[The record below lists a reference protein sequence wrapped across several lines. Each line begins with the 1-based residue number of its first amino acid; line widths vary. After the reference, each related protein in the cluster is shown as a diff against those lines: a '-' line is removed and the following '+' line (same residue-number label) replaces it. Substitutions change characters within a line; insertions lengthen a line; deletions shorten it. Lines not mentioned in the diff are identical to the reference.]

1 MAGTII
7 NDLVEAM
14 RTQRDAVV
22 YGDKSEVFNIFM
34 HPTYIDST
42 VNSVR

>member
-7 NDLVEAM
+7 DDLVEAM
-14 RTQRDAVV
+14 RTLQDAVV

-34 HPTYIDST
+34 HPTW
-42 VNSVR
+42 NSVR